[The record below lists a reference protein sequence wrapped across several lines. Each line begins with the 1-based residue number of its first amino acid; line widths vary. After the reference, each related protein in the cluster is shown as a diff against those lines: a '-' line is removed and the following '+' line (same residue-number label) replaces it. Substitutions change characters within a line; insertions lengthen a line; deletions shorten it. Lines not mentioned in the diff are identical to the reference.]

1 MPIPGCLRNGDTSTG
16 KSWIA
21 KGGSK
26 NISGTRHNGMADFVT
41 VSGSVMSAKAEG
53 NYGNA
58 ASYGYAL
65 PQKYWVYQD
74 Q

>member
-1 MPIPGCLRNGDTSTG
+1 MPN
-16 KSWIA
+16 
-21 KGGSK
+21 
-26 NISGTRHNGMADFVT
+26 FVT
-41 VSGSVMSAKAEG
+41 VTGSVMSAKAEG